1 MWLAAEVARMINAR
15 RESGFTLIE
24 TLMVVALIGVISVIA
39 VPMFGNM
46 LGNFRVT
53 GDARGMANSAAVAK
67 MRAAATFS
75 SVRLYA
81 SLADGQ
87 YYTQTWVK
95 EDVSLDPE
103 GGDWVT
109 EGGATYLSSG
119 VTFGFGVVGAPPPNT
134 QGVIGQAPACTL
146 DDGTVIAGTACI
158 MFNSRGVPI
167 DNTFAP
173 TGQDALYLTD
183 GTAVFGVTVA
193 STGMLKSWRTLP
205 TATPNWVLH

>member
-1 MWLAAEVARMINAR
+1 MNNAR
-15 RESGFTLIE
+15 RESGFTLVE
-24 TLMVVALIGVISVIA
+24 TLVVVALIGVISVIA
-39 VPMFGNM
+39 VPMFANM

-53 GDARGMANSAAVAK
+53 GDARGLSNSVAVAK
-67 MRAAATFS
+67 MRAASAFTR
-75 SVRLYA
+75 VRIYA

-87 YYTQTWVK
+87 FYTQTWVK
-95 EDVSLDPE
+95 EDVTADPE

-109 EGGATYLSSG
+109 EGGTSYLSDG
-119 VTFGFGVVGAPPPNT
+119 VSFGFGVVGTAPPNT
-134 QGVIGQAPACTL
+134 QGAIGQAPECTL
-146 DDGTVIAGTACI
+146 DDGTAVAGTACI

-167 DNTFAP
+167 DNTLAP
-173 TGQDALYLTD
+173 TSQDALYLTD